1 MGRIM
6 TVMKKN
12 DICNIT
18 GELKQFALL
27 LVPDISGIFLMNWS
41 GVMIDDIARKISTYH
56 YNNTPMHVFAKNIDC
71 GYTLEP
77 PQSMF

>member
-18 GELKQFALL
+18 GELKQFALFWYQT
-27 LVPDISGIFLMNWS
+27 FL
-41 GVMIDDIARKISTYH
+41 
-56 YNNTPMHVFAKNIDC
+56 
-71 GYTLEP
+71 GY
-77 PQSMF
+77 F